1 MKPFRKSPFAWAFV
15 PAVLVVVYGGYLSVS
30 HRPQKGLPEKA
41 IIVTN
46 SDGAAFRL
54 SVEMAVTP
62 AEREKGLM
70 FRRSIAPNSGM
81 LFEFPKAQVVDFW
94 MKDTILPLDMV
105 FISQDGVVDSIA
117 VNQPPF
123 SLVNPFSVGPVV
135 ATLEIPAGMA
145 TRLGLKRG
153 DRVTGLDDQLP
164 PL

>member
-1 MKPFRKSPFAWAFV
+1 MKPFRKSPLAWAFV
-15 PAVLVVVYGGYLSVS
+15 LAVLLVVYGGYLPVS

-81 LFEFPKAQVVDFW
+81 LFEFPKAQVVDF
-94 MKDTILPLDMV
+94 
-105 FISQDGVVDSIA
+105 
-117 VNQPPF
+117 
-123 SLVNPFSVGPVV
+123 
-135 ATLEIPAGMA
+135 
-145 TRLGLKRG
+145 
-153 DRVTGLDDQLP
+153 
-164 PL
+164 